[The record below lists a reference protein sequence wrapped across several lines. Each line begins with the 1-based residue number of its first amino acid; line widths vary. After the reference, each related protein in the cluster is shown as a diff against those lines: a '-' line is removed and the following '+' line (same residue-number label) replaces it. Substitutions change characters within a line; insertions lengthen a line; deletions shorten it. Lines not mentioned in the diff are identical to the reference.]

1 MCIERHARR
10 RQTGVTLIELVV
22 FIVVVSVGLAG
33 ILGVLSLVNR
43 DTVNPMLQKQQLA
56 IAESL
61 LEEIQS
67 KPYTFCDPDDAN
79 IETAANAA
87 GCAGAPQGLAPAGG
101 ESRYDP
107 ASPFDNVGDYNG
119 FVMNGIRLPTDA
131 STLVA
136 GLERYSA
143 RVEIVHAG
151 TVLGLAEDADAV
163 RIDVTVGAPS
173 MPDLTLTGYRF
184 RYAPNTP

>member
-1 MCIERHARR
+1 MCIERNGLRAQR
-10 RQTGVTLIELVV
+10 GLTLIELVV
-22 FIVVVSVGLAG
+22 FIVVISVGLAG

-43 DTVNPMLQKQQLA
+43 DTVNPMLLKQQVA

-61 LEEIQS
+61 LEEVQS
-67 KPYTFCDPDDAN
+67 KPFTFCDPDDAN
-79 IETAANAA
+79 VETALNSA
-87 GCAGAPQGLAPAGG
+87 GCASLPPAAA

-119 FVMNGIRLPTDA
+119 FATTGIRLPTDA
-131 STLVA
+131 TTLVS
-136 GLERYSA
+136 GLEAYSA
-143 RVEIVHAG
+143 RVAIIEAG
-151 TVLGLAEDADAV
+151 TAMGLAENGDAL

-184 RYAPNTP
+184 RYAPNSP

>member
-1 MCIERHARR
+1 MCIERNGLRAQR
-10 RQTGVTLIELVV
+10 GLTLIELVV
-22 FIVVVSVGLAG
+22 FIVVISVGLAG

-43 DTVNPMLQKQQLA
+43 DTVNPMLLKQQVA

-61 LEEIQS
+61 LEEVQS
-67 KPYTFCDPDDAN
+67 KPFTFCDPDDAN
-79 IETAANAA
+79 VETATNPA
-87 GCAGAPQGLAPAGG
+87 GCASLQQGLIPAAG

-119 FVMNGIRLPTDA
+119 FAMAGIRLPTDA
-131 STLVA
+131 TILVS
-136 GLERYSA
+136 GLEAYSA
-143 RVEIVHAG
+143 RVAIIQAG
-151 TVLGLAEDADAV
+151 TAMGLAENGDAF

-184 RYAPNTP
+184 RYAPNSP

>member
-1 MCIERHARR
+1 MCIERHPRR
-10 RQTGVTLIELVV
+10 RQTGLTLIELVV

-61 LEEIQS
+61 LEEVQS

-79 IETAANAA
+79 VETAVSAT
-87 GCAGAPQGLAPAGG
+87 GCAGAPAGV

-107 ASPFDNVGDYNG
+107 TSPFDNVGDYNG
-119 FVMNGIRLPTDA
+119 FVMPEGIHPPTDEA
-131 STLVA
+131 TTVA
-136 GLERYSA
+136 GLERYWA
-143 RVEIVHAG
+143 RVAIVQAG
-151 TVLGLAEDADAV
+151 TALGLAEDADAL

-173 MPDLTLTGYRF
+173 MPDLTLTGYRL